1 MKKLTCALALLLLAS
16 LFGAS
21 ALAAIPVNA
30 NVAALVGE
38 DGATIIAPG
47 EYAQI
52 VDFGMPGL
60 FAALLPDGGYAIV
73 DETGARRGDATYD
86 YLENVDGAIFYARGE
101 KYGVLDAELN
111 EVVPCEYTWLVSNGE
126 GGFLAL
132 RTDIWDDSPDGVYL
146 IDQSGYVSPTGV
158 KVASILWP
166 FSGGMS
172 QALSVDNGRYGY
184 LNTDGQWQLQPQ
196 YAYADQFVNGL
207 AVATLD
213 SGSGMIDTRG
223 NWRIMPKYDFVG
235 RPAGSDGLI
244 AAVKYNELVDVFRA
258 GDLSYLYTLTC
269 DAEGAYTALSGKI
282 LLVFSTDGVRAVN
295 DAGETV
301 IETSAAGSI
310 VSAGRRR
317 LFVHPDEWGAKTAY
331 LADVNGKRLSAE
343 YQDLGLFST
352 VDGRDYFTVRS
363 FDVERTENGLNWLSD
378 TMRCGLIDE
387 DGREI
392 LPIVYS
398 ELSSPAPGYIQAS
411 DEEGVHLLKL
421 DDTEIWSYRE

>member
-1 MKKLTCALALLLLAS
+1 MKKLTCALALLLLAN

-244 AAVKYNELVDVFRA
+244 AAVRYNELVDVFRA
-258 GDLSYLYTLTC
+258 SDLSYLYTLTC

>member
-111 EVVPCEYTWLVSNGE
+111 EVVPCEHTWLVSNGE

-184 LNTDGQWQLQPQ
+184 LNADGQWQLQPQ

-258 GDLSYLYTLTC
+258 SDQSYLYTLTC
-269 DAEGAYTALSGKI
+269 DTEGAYTALSGKI

-310 VSAGRRR
+310 ASAGRRR

-392 LPIVYS
+392 LPVVYS
-398 ELSSPAPGYIQAS
+398 ELSSPAPGYIQAI

-421 DDTEIWSYRE
+421 DGTEIWSYRE

>member
-1 MKKLTCALALLLLAS
+1 MKKLTCALALLLLAN

-184 LNTDGQWQLQPQ
+184 LNADGQWQLQPQ

-269 DAEGAYTALSGKI
+269 DTEGAYTALSGKI

-392 LPIVYS
+392 LPVVYR
-398 ELSSPAPGYIQAS
+398 ELSSPAPGYIQAR
-411 DEEGVHLLKL
+411 DEAGVHLLKM
-421 DDTEIWSYRE
+421 DGTEIWSYKE

>member
-1 MKKLTCALALLLLAS
+1 MKKLVCTLAAVLLIS
-16 LFGAS
+16 LFCAS

-30 NVAALVGE
+30 NVAALIGE
-38 DGATIIAPG
+38 DGTVIVEPG
-47 EYAQI
+47 EYAQFI
-52 VDFGMPGL
+52 DFGMPGL
-60 FAALLPDGGYAIV
+60 FAAQTPDGKFLIV
-73 DETGARRGDATYD
+73 DETGTCRGDATYD
-86 YLENVDGAIFYARGE
+86 YLENVNGTILYARGE

-111 EVVPCEYTWLVSNGE
+111 ELVPCEYTWLVSNGE

-146 IDQSGYVSPTGV
+146 IDESGYVSPTGV
-158 KVASILWP
+158 KIASILWP

-184 LNTDGQWQLQPQ
+184 LNADGQWQLQPQ

-223 NWRIMPKYDFVG
+223 NWRIMPKYDFID
-235 RPAGSDGLI
+235 RPTGSDGLI

-258 GDLSYLYTLTC
+258 SDQSYLYTLTC
-269 DAEGAYTALSGKI
+269 DTVGAYTALSGKI
-282 LLVFSTDGVRAVN
+282 LLVFSADSVRAVN
-295 DAGETV
+295 ETGKTVLEVPASGSITSAGEN
-301 IETSAAGSI
+301 
-310 VSAGRRR
+310 R
-317 LFVHPDEWGAKTAY
+317 LFVYPDEWGAKSAY
-331 LADVNGKRLSAE
+331 LADIDGKQLSDT
-343 YQDLGLFST
+343 YQNFGLFAT
-352 VDGRDYFTVRS
+352 VDGRDYFTVNA
-363 FDVERTENGLNWLSD
+363 FDTELTDDGLIWLSD

-421 DDTEIWSYRE
+421 DGTEIWSYRE

>member
-1 MKKLTCALALLLLAS
+1 MCTLAAVLLVS
-16 LFGAS
+16 LFCAS

-30 NVAALVGE
+30 NVAALIGE
-38 DGATIIAPG
+38 DGTVIVEPG
-47 EYAQI
+47 EYAQFI
-52 VDFGMPGL
+52 DFGMPGL
-60 FAALLPDGGYAIV
+60 FAAQTPDGKFLIV
-73 DETGARRGDATYD
+73 DETGTCRGDATYD
-86 YLENVDGAIFYARGE
+86 YLENVNGTILYARGE

-111 EVVPCEYTWLVSNGE
+111 ELVPCEYTWLVSNGE

-146 IDQSGYVSPTGV
+146 IDESGYVSPTGV
-158 KVASILWP
+158 KIASILWP

-184 LNTDGQWQLQPQ
+184 LNADGQWQLQPQ

-213 SGSGMIDTRG
+213 SGSGVIDTRG
-223 NWRIMPKYDFVG
+223 NWRIMPKYDFID
-235 RPAGSDGLI
+235 RPTGSDGLI
-244 AAVKYNELVDVFRA
+244 AAV
-258 GDLSYLYTLTC
+258 S
-269 DAEGAYTALSGKI
+269 
-282 LLVFSTDGVRAVN
+282 VRAVN
-295 DAGETV
+295 ETGKTVLEVPASGSITSAGEN
-301 IETSAAGSI
+301 
-310 VSAGRRR
+310 R
-317 LFVHPDEWGAKTAY
+317 LFVYPDEWGAKSAY
-331 LADVNGKRLSAE
+331 LADIDGKQLSDT
-343 YQDLGLFST
+343 YQNFGLFAT
-352 VDGRDYFTVRS
+352 VDGRDYFTVNA
-363 FDVERTENGLNWLSD
+363 FDTELTDDGLIWLSD

-421 DDTEIWSYRE
+421 DGTEIWSYRE

>member
-73 DETGARRGDATYD
+73 DETGARRGNATYD

-196 YAYADQFVNGL
+196 YAYADQFANGL

-244 AAVKYNELVDVFRA
+244 AAVRYNELVDVFRA

-310 VSAGRRR
+310 ASAGRRR

-392 LPIVYS
+392 LPVVYS

-421 DDTEIWSYRE
+421 DGTEIWSYRE

>member
-73 DETGARRGDATYD
+73 DETGARRGNATYD

-196 YAYADQFVNGL
+196 YAYADQFANGL

-244 AAVKYNELVDVFRA
+244 AAVRYNELVDVFRA

-310 VSAGRRR
+310 ASAGRRR

-421 DDTEIWSYRE
+421 DGTEIWSYRE

>member
-258 GDLSYLYTLTC
+258 SDQSYLYTLTC
-269 DAEGAYTALSGKI
+269 DTEGAYTALSGKI
-282 LLVFSTDGVRAVN
+282 LLVFSADSVRAVN

-421 DDTEIWSYRE
+421 DGTEIWSYKE